1 MQKCCVVLRM
11 MVNGQ
16 IISHSAYLI
25 LHIITGLVSTIE
37 KKGNNGGNLMGQRLR
52 VKMVCDRNKSHYIIY
67 LCVLNGRCKFIR
79 KRMLFIL
86 LIALIKFIF
95 SCLCDCLDDR
105 FRFALFL
112 YLHYLVIV
120 VCCANVIQYK

>member
-1 MQKCCVVLRM
+1 
-11 MVNGQ
+11 
-16 IISHSAYLI
+16 
-25 LHIITGLVSTIE
+25 
-37 KKGNNGGNLMGQRLR
+37 MGQRLR

-95 SCLCDCLDDR
+95 QLLGLLGQVSLC
-105 FRFALFL
+105 FTLFGYRCML
-112 YLHYLVIV
+112 YVLTLYSI
-120 VCCANVIQYK
+120 NKNKGESS

>member
-1 MQKCCVVLRM
+1 
-11 MVNGQ
+11 
-16 IISHSAYLI
+16 
-25 LHIITGLVSTIE
+25 
-37 KKGNNGGNLMGQRLR
+37 MGQRLR

-95 SCLCDCLDDR
+95 SCLDCLDR
-105 FRFALFL
+105 FRFA
-112 YLHYLVIV
+112 LHYLVIV
-120 VCCANVIQYK
+120 VCCMC

>member
-1 MQKCCVVLRM
+1 
-11 MVNGQ
+11 
-16 IISHSAYLI
+16 
-25 LHIITGLVSTIE
+25 
-37 KKGNNGGNLMGQRLR
+37 MGQRLR

-95 SCLCDCLDDR
+95 SCLCDCLDR
-105 FRFALFL
+105 FRFA
-112 YLHYLVIV
+112 LHYLVIV